1 MYIDVDITLN
11 FLIKKE
17 VEMKVELREN
27 IKPYYFAE
35 IDSDV
40 VFDWRL
46 TSNAIIL
53 KVKQN
58 WKTHWY
64 LFLLK

>member
-1 MYIDVDITLN
+1 
-11 FLIKKE
+11 
-17 VEMKVELREN
+17 MKVELREN

-53 KVKQN
+53 NVKQN
-58 WKTHWY
+58 KISKSKKEKQ
-64 LFLLK
+64 FKE